1 MEMIL
6 IGEADIKVESE
17 EFCDA
22 KDDQANYNG
31 TRWNIICLSTVLMLY
46 KFYCFF
52 YNLFYVYIFI
62 PIKYGSLYSAVFM
75 CFLCSR
81 RRNGIRLW
89 WNWCEGRA
97 FVSFI
102 GMWPGLFCVLYGLIF
117 VIDLIYVIY
126 LKPNSYVNKYHPLL
140 KSKYYH

>member
-1 MEMIL
+1 MNFLGRLYQIYIQNFTRLLDDQYCCVKSLTCYNILFQASDEKIAIEMIL
-6 IGEADIKVESE
+6 IEEADIKVESE

-46 KFYCFF
+46 RFYCCF
-52 YNLFYVYIFI
+52 YILFHVYICI

-81 RRNGIRLW
+81 RRNGIRL
-89 WNWCEGRA
+89 
-97 FVSFI
+97 
-102 GMWPGLFCVLYGLIF
+102 
-117 VIDLIYVIY
+117 
-126 LKPNSYVNKYHPLL
+126 
-140 KSKYYH
+140 